1 MTLFLLKYKKIANI
15 QEVTVI
21 GHSNVQCPTRK
32 QPENTPGG
40 NTAAGERL

>member
-32 QPENTPGG
+32 QLH
-40 NTAAGERL
+40 TAAGKTL